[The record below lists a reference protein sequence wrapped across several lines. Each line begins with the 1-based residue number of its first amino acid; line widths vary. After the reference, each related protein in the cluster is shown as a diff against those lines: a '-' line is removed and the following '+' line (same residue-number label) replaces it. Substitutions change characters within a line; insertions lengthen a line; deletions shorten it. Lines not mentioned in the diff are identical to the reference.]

1 MVLAP
6 SIERARL
13 LVPDLHEDGGLSSV
27 LLSQKSPILPDLGV
41 FS

>member
-1 MVLAP
+1 M
-6 SIERARL
+6 
-13 LVPDLHEDGGLSSV
+13 PDLCEDGGLPSV